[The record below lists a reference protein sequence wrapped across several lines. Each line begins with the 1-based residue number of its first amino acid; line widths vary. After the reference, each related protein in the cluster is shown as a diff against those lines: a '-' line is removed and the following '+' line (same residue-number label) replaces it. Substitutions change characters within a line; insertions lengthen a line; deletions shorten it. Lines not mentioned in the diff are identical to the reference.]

1 MSIFRDLWWFFK
13 QEKRSYAWG
22 VLILLVVAFL
32 EIFPPY
38 VVRVVVDGLE
48 AGTLTGSELGMW
60 LGLIALAGVAM
71 YVLRYVWRILLF
83 GAAFRLGQLLRRRL
97 FSHFSKMSPSFFQR
111 RRTGDLMAH
120 ATNDIQA
127 VQVTAG
133 EGVLTLVDSLV
144 LGGLVVATMALF
156 ISWELTLI
164 ALIPMPLIALAVSK
178 FGTMLHQRFHRAQA
192 AFSDMNDKVQENI
205 SGMRVVKAF
214 GQEENE
220 KRSFQK
226 LSRHVVEKNIAVARV
241 DALFDPTI
249 SLVIGLSF
257 FLAVAF
263 GGWFVMEGTM
273 TIGQLTQF
281 TIYLGQLIW
290 PMLAFGFLFN
300 IMQRGRA
307 SYDRIHSLLQVE
319 SEIQDR
325 PAALT
330 ARASGEVAF
339 AVDHFGYDGAKEPA
353 LRDIRI
359 SVQPGETLGIVGK
372 TGSGKTTLFKLLLRE
387 FDCTAGEIC
396 IGGVPVREMTLD
408 ALRSAIGYV
417 PQDHFLFSATI
428 RENIAFG
435 QADASDEEIEEAAR
449 LAGIH
454 EDILQFEHGYDTVVG
469 ERGVTLSG
477 GQKQRISIARALL
490 LTPEILIL
498 DDSLS
503 AVDAKTEEAILA
515 ALRQTRQEKTTLIA
529 AHRLSAIEHA
539 DQIVVL
545 EEGWIA
551 ERGTHQELLLQDGW
565 YAWTYRQQQLE
576 SMIQKGGGAV
586 DGDTPV
592 TPVSQ
597 PTS

>member
-13 QEKRSYAWG
+13 QEKQCYAWG

-38 VVRVVVDGLE
+38 VVRVVVDDLE
-48 AGTLTGSELGMW
+48 AGVMTASELGMW

-83 GAAFRLGQLLRRRL
+83 GAAYRLGQLLRRRL
-97 FSHFSKMSPSFFQR
+97 FAHFSKMAPSFFQQ

-144 LGGLVVATMALF
+144 LGGLVVAVMALF

-178 FGTMLHQRFHRAQA
+178 FGTMLHQRFHRAQG

-205 SGMRVVKAF
+205 SGIRVVKAF

-220 KRSFQK
+220 KRSFQA
-226 LSRHVVEKNIAVARV
+226 LSRQVVDKNIAVARV
-241 DALFDPTI
+241 DALFDPAI

-257 FLAVAF
+257 FLTVAF
-263 GGWFVMEGTM
+263 GGWFVMDGRL

-281 TIYLGQLIW
+281 TIYLGLLIW

-307 SYDRIHSLLQVE
+307 SYDRIRVLLQVE
-319 SEIQDR
+319 PQIRDADDASTTR
-325 PAALT
+325 V
-330 ARASGEVAF
+330 SGEVVF
-339 AVDHFGYDGAKEPA
+339 AVDRFHYDGANAPA
-353 LRDIRI
+353 LRDIHIR
-359 SVQPGETLGIVGK
+359 VRPGETLGIVGK
-372 TGSGKTTLFKLLLRE
+372 TGSGKTSLFKLLLRE
-387 FDCTAGEIC
+387 FDCTAGDIR
-396 IGGVPVREMTLD
+396 IGGVPVKEVTLD

-435 QADASDEEIEEAAR
+435 KPEAVQDEIEQVAR

-454 EDILQFEHGYDTVVG
+454 EDIMQFKKGYETVVG

-490 LTPEILIL
+490 LDPEILIL

-503 AVDAKTEEAILA
+503 AVDAKTEEAILE
-515 ALRQTRQEKTTLIA
+515 ALRRTRRDKTTLIA

-545 EEGWIA
+545 ENGGVV
-551 ERGTHQELLLQDGW
+551 ERGTHAELLTQDGW

-576 SMIQKGGGAV
+576 SMIQQGGAA
-586 DGDTPV
+586 DGDAPV
-592 TPVSQ
+592 AHVSQ
-597 PTS
+597 TTP

>member
-13 QEKRSYAWG
+13 QEKRSYAVG
-22 VLILLVVAFL
+22 VIILLLVAFL
-32 EIFPPY
+32 EIFPPF

-48 AGTLTGSELGMW
+48 SGAITGSELGMW
-60 LGLIALAGVAM
+60 LGLIALAGVGM
-71 YVLRYVWRILLF
+71 YLLRYVWRILLF
-83 GAAFRLGQLLRRRL
+83 GASFRLGRQLRHQL
-97 FSHFSKMSPSFFQR
+97 FAHFSRMSPSFFHR

-144 LGGLVVATMALF
+144 LGGLVVAAMALF

-178 FGTMLHQRFHRAQA
+178 YGKMLHERFHLAQA

-205 SGMRVVKAF
+205 SGVRVVKAF
-214 GQEENE
+214 GQEANE
-220 KRSFQK
+220 KRSFQA
-226 LSRHVVEKNIAVARV
+226 LSRQVVAKNIAVARV
-241 DALFDPTI
+241 DALFGPTI

-257 FLAVAF
+257 FLAVGF
-263 GGWFVMEGTM
+263 GGWFVVQGTM

-300 IMQRGRA
+300 IVQRGRA
-307 SYDRIHSLLQVE
+307 SYDRIRTLLEVE
-319 SEIQDR
+319 PDIRDR
-325 PAALT
+325 DGAVST
-330 ARASGEVAF
+330 RASGTVEF
-339 AVDHFGYDGAKEPA
+339 DVDRFGYEGAKEPA
-353 LRDIRI
+353 LREVRVDIR
-359 SVQPGETLGIVGK
+359 PGETLGIVGR
-372 TGSGKTTLFKLLLRE
+372 TGSGKTTLFKLLMRE
-387 FDCTAGEIC
+387 FDCMEGTIR
-396 IGGVPVREMTLD
+396 IGNVPVNQYKRD

-417 PQDHFLFSATI
+417 PQDHFLFSVTI

-435 QADASDEEIEEAAR
+435 KADASQEAIEEAAR

-454 EDILQFEHGYDTVVG
+454 EDILRFEKGYDTVVG

-490 LTPEILIL
+490 LDPEILIL

-503 AVDAKTEEAILA
+503 AVDAKTEEEILE
-515 ALRQTRQEKTTLIA
+515 ALRKMRRNKTTLIA

-539 DQIVVL
+539 DHILVL
-545 EEGWIA
+545 EDGAVA
-551 ERGTHQELLLQDGW
+551 ERGNHEELLAQDGW
-565 YAWTYRQQQLE
+565 YAWMYRQQQLE
-576 SMIQKGGGAV
+576 SMIEKGGGAAH
-586 DGDTPV
+586 GDAPV
-592 TPVSQ
+592 ARLSQ
-597 PTS
+597 PTP